1 MPEVEAR
8 WPRGAG
14 RGGVTSSLAEMT
26 RVTDPRPLDRTVRG
40 QAVRLADPADDWAAL
55 RAAPGGPAIAR
66 AWSER
71 DAAVARYRQQLDAS
85 GCGIDPD
92 LILDSLLH
100 AHHIRAVG
108 IDKNDERTCIRL
120 AHAAA
125 MAWTHRGDHHE
136 PA

>member
-1 MPEVEAR
+1 M
-8 WPRGAG
+8 
-14 RGGVTSSLAEMT
+14 
-26 RVTDPRPLDRTVRG
+26 DRTVRG
-40 QAVRLADPADDWAAL
+40 QAVRLAHPTDDWAAL
-55 RAAPGGPAIAR
+55 RAAPGRAAIAS

-71 DAAVARYRQQLDAS
+71 DAALARYRQKLDTF
-85 GCGIDPD
+85 GGIDLD
-92 LILDSLLH
+92 LVLDSLLH

-108 IDKNDERTCIRL
+108 IVKADERMYIRL